1 MNHVTHP
8 LSSADISIFSP
19 EFSKFCY
26 IKKYRYGLHIDTKFL
41 VLLTYFES
49 LMISLINMVAI
60 LMIPAKMAPLGLP
73 KIKVFWNRGYDVI
86 IYVHD
91 VTNQILSR
99 DPKCI
104 VDVVMWP
111 KFGNSSIYMR
121 EVIITSI
128 L

>member
-19 EFSKFCY
+19 KFSKFCY

-49 LMISLINMVAI
+49 LMISSINMVAI
-60 LMIPAKMAPLGLP
+60 LMIPAKMASLGLP
-73 KIKVFWNRGYDVI
+73 KIKVFWNKDYDVI

-91 VTNQILSR
+91 VTN
-99 DPKCI
+99 
-104 VDVVMWP
+104 
-111 KFGNSSIYMR
+111 
-121 EVIITSI
+121 
-128 L
+128 